1 MEEITSLWDRFSLT
15 AKEEVRVDL
24 SGEQGATG
32 GVLAAKFCTKRV
44 INIDAVMRMLKPL
57 WRAVC
62 GLKGRNMGDNRVMFL
77 FENTE
82 EMEWV
87 MANVP
92 WSFDKFLI
100 LFKRIDDDVSFSNVV
115 FNSCAFWVQIHDL
128 PPRHMTIAVCEKIA
142 GTLGKVEYVEVLEEG
157 SNRGNFMCARIILN
171 VDQPLC
177 QGQKVWL
184 GGAWDHWVS
193 FKFERLPNFCY
204 WCGPVNHGDRDCVLW
219 LQSRGTLTNESQQ
232 YGPWLRGHFWHSEA
246 LLWVAL
252 HP

>member
-44 INIDAVMRMLKPL
+44 INIDAVMRTLKPL

-77 FENTE
+77 FENTV

-87 MANVP
+87 MANGP

-177 QGQKVWL
+177 RGQKVWL
-184 GGAWDHWVS
+184 GGARDHWVS

-232 YGPWLRGHFWHSEA
+232 YGPWLRGDFWHSEA